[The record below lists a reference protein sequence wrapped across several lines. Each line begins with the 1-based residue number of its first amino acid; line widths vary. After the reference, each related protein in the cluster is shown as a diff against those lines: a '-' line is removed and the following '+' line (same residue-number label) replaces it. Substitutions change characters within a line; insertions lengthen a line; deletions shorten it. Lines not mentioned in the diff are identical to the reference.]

1 MLEEHSTTTELQI
14 FPHLRTKD
22 IWHKILK
29 LGLTSQKNNNHL
41 IQNRSNIYRS
51 NLLLY
56 SLTFMDILNQNWKEI
71 SFIKLFNQQVVT
83 YFQLK
88 LTRIL
93 HFKAPEHE
101 YAYMKCRVYSWAYF
115 QSRVRIQ
122 VIIAI

>member
-1 MLEEHSTTTELQI
+1 MLQEHCTITESQI
-14 FPHLRTKD
+14 FPHFRTKD

-29 LGLTSQKNNNHL
+29 LRLTSQKNNNHL

-51 NLLLY
+51 DLLLY

-71 SFIKLFNQQVVT
+71 SFIKLFSQKVVT

-93 HFKAPEHE
+93 LFKAQAHE
-101 YAYMKCRVYSWAYF
+101 YAYMKCRVYSWAPF
-115 QSRVRIQ
+115 QSHVRIQ
-122 VIIAI
+122 LIIAN